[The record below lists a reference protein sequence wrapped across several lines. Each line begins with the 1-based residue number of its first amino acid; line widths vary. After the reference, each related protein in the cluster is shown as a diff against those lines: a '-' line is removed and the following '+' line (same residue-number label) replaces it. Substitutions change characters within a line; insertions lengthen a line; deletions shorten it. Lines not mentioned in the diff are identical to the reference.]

1 MSKITIHDFLKKN
14 ADQKKITML
23 TDYDYPFA
31 KIVDEASLAIRN
43 YREELGNGIFPSE
56 EQSFK

>member
-1 MSKITIHDFLKKN
+1 MLKITTHDFLKKKTE
-14 ADQKKITML
+14 QKKIPML

-31 KIVDEASLAIRN
+31 KIVDEASRN
-43 YREELGNGIFPSE
+43 YREEIGNGIFSSE